1 MSKLSIKMF
10 IKEKTRASSKFKDV
24 GQLSVVK
31 QATGHYIS
39 DRTLFDFLLD
49 IVRFSVLKFRPDM
62 VFFSPLTF
70 HFPFVYDLNYII
82 N

>member
-31 QATGHYIS
+31 QATGHYLI
-39 DRTLFDFLLD
+39 F
-49 IVRFSVLKFRPDM
+49 
-62 VFFSPLTF
+62 
-70 HFPFVYDLNYII
+70 Y
-82 N
+82 